1 MQNRTVSPSAHPPA
15 SRRPDFDISA
25 VLIGG
30 EKLPV
35 TETAVLETPF
45 ARLLRFAR
53 PGADRLPPL
62 ALAAPLSSNFAYL
75 LRDAVL
81 GMLPHADVYVLE
93 WRDGRDVPAEWGE
106 FGLDENIDGVV
117 QALQALPPGA
127 HLLGLCQSVVPCFAA
142 AALLEQANDAARP
155 ASLILMAGPV
165 DPRIRPTR
173 VAQLIRAQ
181 SLDVL
186 AACATTPVPAA
197 WAGSGRLVYS
207 SEAQRPGLMAHLAR
221 HLATGGE
228 LRRKTL
234 HDDGADP
241 FRHPFMKHYLA
252 LMDLPAGVFLDTMRL
267 VFHEAALPQG
277 RLRWRGVRVEGGALE
292 RTALLTVEGEEDDI
306 AAVGQT
312 AAAHDL
318 APRLP
323 AGRRGRHVEPGVG
336 HFGVFHG
343 AAWRNHIVPVISRF
357 IADHAASA

>member
-1 MQNRTVSPSAHPPA
+1 MINQTASPLAYPPA

-25 VLIGG
+25 ALIGG

-35 TETAVLETPF
+35 TETAILETPF

-53 PGADRLPPL
+53 PGADGSPPL
-62 ALAAPLSSNFAYL
+62 VLVAPLSSNFAYL

-81 GMLPHADVYVLE
+81 GMLPHADVHVLE
-93 WRDGRDVPAEWGE
+93 WRDGRDVPAA
-106 FGLDENIDGVV
+106 FGGFGQDENIDGVI
-117 QALQALPPGA
+117 QALHALPPGA

-142 AALLEQANDAARP
+142 AALMEQADDAARP
-155 ASLILMAGPV
+155 ASLILMGGPI

-173 VAQLIRAQ
+173 VARLIRAQ
-181 SLDVL
+181 SLAAL
-186 AACATTPVPAA
+186 AAWATTPVPAA
-197 WAGSGRLVYS
+197 WAGAGRLVYS

-221 HLATGGE
+221 HMATGGE
-228 LRRKTL
+228 LRRKIL

-241 FRHPFMKHYLA
+241 LRHPFMKHYLA
-252 LMDLPAGVFLDTMRL
+252 LMDVPGEVFLDTMRL
-267 VFHEAALPQG
+267 VFHAAALPQG
-277 RLRWRGVRVEGGALE
+277 NLRWRGVRVEGEALE

-343 AAWRNHIVPVISRF
+343 AVWRRHIVPVLNRF

>member
-1 MQNRTVSPSAHPPA
+1 MQSQTDSPSAYPPA

-25 VLIGG
+25 VAVDG
-30 EKLPV
+30 ERRPV
-35 TETAVLETPF
+35 TESLVFETPF
-45 ARLLRFAR
+45 ARLLHFAR
-53 PGADRLPPL
+53 PGADGLQPL
-62 ALAAPLSSNFAYL
+62 MLAAPLSSNFAYV

-81 GMLPHADVYVLE
+81 GMLPYADVHVLE
-93 WRDGRDVPAEWGE
+93 WRDGRDVPAEFGG

-117 QALQALPPGA
+117 QALKALPPGT

-142 AALLEQANDAARP
+142 AALLEQANDDARP
-155 ASLILMAGPV
+155 ASLILMGGPV

-181 SLDVL
+181 SLDML
-186 AACATTPVPAA
+186 SAYATTPVPAA
-197 WAGSGRLVYS
+197 WAGVGRLVYS
-207 SEAQRPGLMAHLAR
+207 AETQRPGLMAHLAR
-221 HLATGGE
+221 HMASGAE
-228 LRRKTL
+228 LQRKTL

-241 FRHPFMKHYLA
+241 LRHPFMKHYLA
-252 LMDLPAGVFLDTMRL
+252 LMDLPAEVFLDTMRL
-267 VFHEAALPQG
+267 VFFEAALPQG
-277 RLRWRGVRVEGGALE
+277 RLRWRGVRVEGDALE

-323 AGRRGRHVEPGVG
+323 SRRRGRHVEPGVG

-343 AAWRNHIVPVISRF
+343 AAWRNHIVPVVSRF
-357 IADHAASA
+357 ITDHAAPA